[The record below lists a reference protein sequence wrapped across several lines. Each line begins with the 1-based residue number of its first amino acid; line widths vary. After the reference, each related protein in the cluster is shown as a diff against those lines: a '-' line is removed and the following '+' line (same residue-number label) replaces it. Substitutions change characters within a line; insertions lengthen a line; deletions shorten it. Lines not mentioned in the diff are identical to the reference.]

1 MDKAGGLMLYA
12 RLLEQSLEET
22 NGNDGDAKVDFGA
35 LTALPG
41 GLDDMYTT
49 NFGRA
54 FPAGDGGAA
63 WAAARPL
70 VEAVVASR
78 ELLPVAVLGAAE
90 RAVLP
95 AVSLLLPVRR
105 IDGIDRVG
113 VLHKSVKDWLTDAG
127 RAEGFAV
134 EAPPGDDDLVVYR
147 RSFGSL
153 ATSIAGYYGA
163 LERNCSEIDRSI
175 RLTASATCV
184 AEPLGSTP
192 PKASTPRREALSPA
206 PIRP

>member
-1 MDKAGGLMLYA
+1 MLYA

-90 RAVLP
+90 RAALP

-105 IDGIDRVG
+105 IDGVDRVG

-127 RAEGFAV
+127 RAQRFAV
-134 EAPPGDDDLVVYR
+134 EAAPGHAA
-147 RSFGSL
+147 L
-153 ATSIAGYYGA
+153 AAACLAVDAAFDTVAGQVM
-163 LERNCSEIDRSI
+163 DRI
-175 RLTASATCV
+175 HEVRGLHEV
-184 AEPLGSTP
+184 HEKRPL
-192 PKASTPRREALSPA
+192 
-206 PIRP
+206 